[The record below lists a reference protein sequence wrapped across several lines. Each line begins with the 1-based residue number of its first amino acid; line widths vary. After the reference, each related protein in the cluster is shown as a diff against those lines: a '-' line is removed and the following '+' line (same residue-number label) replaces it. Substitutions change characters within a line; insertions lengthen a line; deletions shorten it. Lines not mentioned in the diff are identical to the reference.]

1 VLGSGTEDSDGLRV
15 VGDSS
20 QSRIANQI
28 GNKGRGRE
36 SAKVNRFSDHSDGLK
51 IHLGKFRMLVAAYH
65 DMFWPLATASNNSK
79 ATSRAYS

>member
-28 GNKGRGRE
+28 GRE